1 MKTKVSVFE
10 SEIEQEIL
18 LIKNKLQNIGIE
30 SIIESKYIPY
40 STITTFQ
47 IKVYLED
54 ETKAFEL
61 IDKWLQ
67 QHTLE

>member
-1 MKTKVSVFE
+1 MKTRVSVFE

>member
-1 MKTKVSVFE
+1 MKTRVSVFE

-40 STITTFQ
+40 GTITTFQ